1 MTELNDRW
9 GKNMLNEDKIKLMT
23 GIAMF
28 EKERENGFFRL
39 IVISGVII
47 SVDMFR
53 SFFSYTICYLLCA
66 LIWVLYHMEQL
77 LNTLDI
83 GELIE
88 AGKYAAFLYGAGLF
102 LYLIITWLVYR
113 RRYEYSKRGM
123 KVYMA
128 KLKRLEKR
136 YEFQNRARE
145 LSKEGGR
152 HDRTSRN

>member
-1 MTELNDRW
+1 MVNE
-9 GKNMLNEDKIKLMT
+9 NMLNEDKIKLMT

-28 EKERENGFFRL
+28 EKREGKKIFPVNRYFQSDY
-39 IVISGVII
+39 ISRY
-47 SVDMFR
+47 MFR

-66 LIWVLYHMEQL
+66 MTWVLYHMEQL

-83 GELIE
+83 GEMVE
-88 AGKYAAFLYGAGLF
+88 TGKYAVFLYVSGLI

-113 RRYEYSKRGM
+113 RRYEYARRGM
-123 KVYMA
+123 KVYVA